1 MCIDSK
7 LLNRFKCSV
16 QQINETGVRQL
27 DQLYD
32 VHYTMYIR
40 IQRVHVVLY
49 SVLMLIVDYFF
60 QKKRAL
66 VFQRFRSK
74 RHANNAKKI
83 CESDRMVLC

>member
-49 SVLMLIVDYFF
+49 SV
-60 QKKRAL
+60 QCT
-66 VFQRFRSK
+66 
-74 RHANNAKKI
+74 HAN
-83 CESDRMVLC
+83 R

>member
-40 IQRVHVVLY
+40 IQRVHTV
-49 SVLMLIVDYFF
+49 
-60 QKKRAL
+60 QCT
-66 VFQRFRSK
+66 
-74 RHANNAKKI
+74 HAN
-83 CESDRMVLC
+83 R